1 MGAPFIFGK
10 IANENNFTDRF
21 DEIERLITNFE
32 SGINTTIVSP
42 RRWGKS
48 SLVLKAAQKL
58 EEENSSIKVCFIDV
72 FDSRTEEQFYQSFAK
87 EILKITAGRLE
98 EIGDYAKRFI
108 GKLLPKISFSPNNM
122 QDISLALDWEELKR
136 DPGDILDLGEKIAKE
151 KGFKLII
158 CLDEF
163 QGVADYP
170 RSKAF
175 QKRLRSRFQKH
186 QNVSYCLYGSKR
198 HMMMEI
204 FTKQSMPFYKFGD
217 LMFLEKISVE
227 NWVPFI
233 QHHFENSKKKIGVVE
248 TELIADLVECHPY
261 YVQQLAQMSW
271 LRTKTS
277 CKKSIVLESHD
288 TLMMQLS
295 LLFQNI
301 TSDLSNTQLNFL
313 HAMLAGETKMSSKK
327 VLDQYRLG
335 TSANIVK
342 IKKALANK
350 EILDLFSNVVSFT
363 DPVYKAWLTK
373 YHFRIR

>member
-1 MGAPFIFGK
+1 METPFIFGK
-10 IANENNFTDRF
+10 IANKNNFTDRHG
-21 DEIERLITNFE
+21 EIERLITNFK
-32 SGINTTIVSP
+32 SGINTTIISP

-58 EEENSSIKVCFIDV
+58 EEENNTIKVCFVDV

-87 EILKITAGRLE
+87 EIFQVTAGRLE
-98 EIGDYAKRFI
+98 EIGNYAKRFI
-108 GKLLPKISFSPNNM
+108 GKLLPKISFSPDNM
-122 QDISLALDWEELKR
+122 QDISLALDWEELKK
-136 DPGDILDLGEKIAKE
+136 DPGEILDLGENIAKE
-151 KGFKLII
+151 KGIKLII

-163 QGVADYP
+163 QGIADYP
-170 RSKAF
+170 ESKSF

-227 NWVPFI
+227 NWVSFI
-233 QHHFENSKKKIGVVE
+233 QHHFENSKKKIGV
-248 TELIADLVECHPY
+248 TESEMIANLVECHPY

-271 LRTKTS
+271 LRTKTG
-277 CKKSIVLESHD
+277 CKKSIVLEAHD

-301 TSDLSNTQLNFL
+301 TSDLSITQLNFL

-327 VLDQYRLG
+327 VLEQYRLG
-335 TSANIVK
+335 TSANIIK

-363 DPVYKAWLTK
+363 DPIYKAWLTK

>member
-1 MGAPFIFGK
+1 MEAPFIFGK
-10 IANENNFTDRF
+10 IADKNNFTDRS
-21 DEIERLITNFE
+21 DEIERLITNFN
-32 SGINTTIVSP
+32 SGVNTTIISP

-48 SLVLKAAQKL
+48 SLVLKAAEKI
-58 EEENSSIKVCFIDV
+58 EKENDAIKVCFIDV
-72 FDSRTEEQFYQSFAK
+72 FDSRTEEQFYHSFAK
-87 EILKITAGRLE
+87 EILKVTAGKLE
-98 EIGDYAKRFI
+98 EIGDFAKRFI
-108 GKLLPKISFSPNNM
+108 GKLLPKISFSPDNM
-122 QDISLALDWEELKR
+122 QDISLVLDWQELER

-151 KGFKLII
+151 KGIKLII

-170 RSKAF
+170 KSKAF

-233 QHHFENSKKKIGVVE
+233 QHHFEKSKKKIGAAE
-248 TELIADLVECHPY
+248 AEMIANLVECHPY

-271 LRTKTS
+271 LRTKTA
-277 CKKSIVLESHD
+277 CKKSTILEAHD

-335 TSANIVK
+335 TSANIVR
-342 IKKALANK
+342 IKQALANK